1 MHIAEL
7 SIRRPVAVT
16 MFYLTVVLLG
26 AISFSRLAV
35 DLFPDLS
42 FPRLVIWTTYA
53 NVSPEEVERFVSEPI
68 EQNVMQVPGIREVH
82 SVSREGVSLVTLEF
96 NWSADMEYAMLNVR
110 ERLDNLRFSLPDQ
123 AGRPTI
129 LKADPNAEPIMSLA
143 VSGRGGLDE
152 VKGLAENVVK
162 RRLEQIDGV
171 AIATVTGGRERQ
183 IQVEVDRGVVE
194 ALGISLREVQSALS
208 QANQVA
214 TGGTINRGRFK
225 WYLRPVG
232 DFQSIDDIGQVVV
245 VRRGDRLVR
254 VSDIAEVSD
263 GWKERDNLT
272 RFDGEEA
279 IGLLIQKEAG
289 SNTSQVS
296 ARVREVLDQL
306 REEYTGMNVAIAFD
320 QADFVNDS
328 INNVILTIVVGGI
341 LAFLILFFFL
351 HDIRNP
357 INIGLSIPISIMA
370 TFTLLYFSGI
380 SLNMMSLGGL
390 ALGVG
395 LLVDNSIV
403 VLENIFRHREGGED
417 RFEAAAKGSR
427 EVAMAVTASTL
438 TTVSVFLPIVFVEGV
453 AGQLFRDQ
461 ALTVAFSLLASL
473 AVSLTLLPMLASR
486 FLHLESYIQA
496 RLEGDASSRQRSEER
511 AAGRLARQEA
521 ARIETGLVVEPG
533 GFRKLLRILG
543 WPFRMLGRLLLW
555 LAVLAGRLLLRL
567 LRAVGGVSISGI
579 RALSALWQAV
589 SRPLFSGFD
598 RFFFR
603 FTGVYHQGLEWALDH
618 RDRVVGLSLLLL
630 AFAVWAGLRLERRLM
645 PQVDQGEFSID
656 LVMPAGTSLEGT
668 VATASLL
675 EEWLLALPE
684 TEHVF
689 MNAGL
694 VRGESAMGRL
704 DTDINTA
711 SLRVRLQ
718 AHRKRSTDEV
728 VAYLRSREQE
738 LLGAEVT
745 FNTGETTFSQILGT
759 SQADLAVKV
768 RGLDLGRLQEL
779 SRQVEER
786 LVGVAGL
793 ADIHVDFQVG
803 KPEIRLSVDRRVA
816 ETYGL
821 GVDDVVGLIAATI
834 KGEVATEFQDFDRK
848 VEVLVREAEADRT
861 TLQQILELG
870 VPVALAGGRGSRVPL
885 RELVDWTFTT
895 GPNEVRRESQN
906 RQITVFAGVQGRRI
920 DQVIPEVTALVRGI
934 ELPTGYEAVVG
945 GVNEEMDRS
954 FRSLFMALGLAVLL
968 VYMILAAQFESLLHP
983 FTIMFSV
990 PMALV
995 GCIAALWLS
1004 GSGMNIMSLVGTVTL
1019 VGIAVND
1026 AIIKIDF
1033 INQLRAAGRPLR
1045 AAIVEAG
1052 HYRFRPILMTTATTV
1067 LGLLPM
1073 AMGIGAG
1080 SELRSPLAVAVIGGL
1095 ISSTLLTLVVIPVV
1109 YSLFEDLR
1117 GNRLGDRSTSYVP
1130 PAMLGTGE
1138 VRL

>member
-42 FPRLVIWTTYA
+42 FPRLVIWTTYS

-68 EQNVMQVPGIREVH
+68 EQNVMQVAGIREVH

-96 NWSADMEYAMLNVR
+96 NWDADMEYAMLNVR
-110 ERLDNLRFSLPDQ
+110 ERLDNLRFSLPEQ

-152 VKGLAENVVK
+152 VKGLAENVVN
-162 RRLEQIDGV
+162 GV

-183 IQVEVDRGVVE
+183 IQVEVDRATVE
-194 ALGISLREVQSALS
+194 ALGISLRQVQTALS
-208 QANQVA
+208 QANRVA

-232 DFQSIDDIGQVVV
+232 DFQSIDDIQEVVV

-254 VSDIAEVSD
+254 VRDIAEVSD

-272 RFDGEEA
+272 RFDGNEA

-289 SNTSQVS
+289 SNTSRVS
-296 ARVREVLDQL
+296 AAVLEVLGQL
-306 REEYTGMNVAIAFD
+306 REEYPGMNVAIAFD
-320 QADFVNDS
+320 QAEFVNDAIS
-328 INNVILTIVVGGI
+328 NVILSIVAGGV
-341 LAFLILFFFL
+341 LAFLVLFFFL
-351 HDIRNP
+351 HDVRNP
-357 INIGLSIPISIMA
+357 INIGLAIPISIIA
-370 TFTLLYFSGI
+370 TFTLLYFAGI

-417 RFEAAAKGSR
+417 RFEAAAVGAR

-438 TTVSVFLPIVFVEGV
+438 TTISVFLPIVFVEGV

-473 AVSLTLLPMLASR
+473 IVSLTLLPMLASR
-486 FLHLESYIQA
+486 FLHLESFVEARRQA
-496 RLEGDASSRQRSEER
+496 ETER
-511 AAGRLARQEA
+511 AERVEARRSPQSA
-521 ARIETGLVVEPG
+521 SGPQTGIVEPAG
-533 GFRKLLRILG
+533 G
-543 WPFRMLGRLLLW
+543 GR
-555 LAVLAGRLLLRL
+555 RRL
-567 LRAVGGVSISGI
+567 LRALAWPFRQAGRGLWWLAVRVGLLLRWAGRRLGRGSIALLRGTGSGFQ
-579 RALSALWQAV
+579 ALSAPFFA
-589 SRPLFSGFD
+589 GFD

-603 FTGVYHQGLEWALDH
+603 FSRRYHALLEWALDH
-618 RDRVVGLSLLLL
+618 RGRVVAFAALLLM
-630 AFAVWAGLRLERRLM
+630 ATVWAGTRLERRLM
-645 PQVDQGEFSID
+645 PEVDQGEFSID
-656 LVMPAGTSLEGT
+656 LVMPAGTSLEAT
-668 VATASLL
+668 VATAAMLEGWLL
-675 EEWLLALPE
+675 EMPD
-684 TEHVF
+684 TQHVF

-694 VRGESAMGRL
+694 IRGESAMGRL
-704 DTDINTA
+704 DTDLNTV
-711 SLRVRLQ
+711 SMRVRLHP
-718 AHRKRSTDEV
+718 HRRRSTAAV
-728 VAYLRSREQE
+728 VAELRARQNE

-745 FNTGETTFSQILGT
+745 FETGENTFSQILGT
-759 SQADLAVKV
+759 SPADLAVKV
-768 RGLDLGRLQEL
+768 RGLDLSRLQEM
-779 SRQVEER
+779 SREVEG
-786 LVGVAGL
+786 LLLGVEGL
-793 ADIHVDFQVG
+793 KDIHVDFQVG

-821 GVDDVVGLIAATI
+821 AVDDVVAIIAATI

-861 TLQQILELG
+861 SLQQVLDMG
-870 VPVALAGGRGSRVPL
+870 VPVGLSGSGDGHRVPL
-885 RELVDWTFTT
+885 RELVDWQYTT

-906 RQITVFAGVQGRRI
+906 RQISVFASVQGRRLDETI
-920 DQVIPEVTALVRGI
+920 AEVSARVREL
-934 ELPTGYEAVVG
+934 ELPTGYEVVVG

-995 GCIAALWLS
+995 GCVVALWIAGAGL
-1004 GSGMNIMSLVGTVTL
+1004 NIMSLVGTVVL

-1026 AIIKIDF
+1026 AIIKVDF
-1033 INQLRAAGRPLR
+1033 INQLRRAGRSLR

-1052 HYRFRPILMTTATTV
+1052 HYRLRPIMMTTTTTV
-1067 LGLLPM
+1067 LGLTPM

-1095 ISSTLLTLVVIPVV
+1095 LSATLLTLVVIPVV
-1109 YSLFEDLR
+1109 YSLLESLQ
-1117 GNRLGDRSTSYVP
+1117 GNPLGDRTTSYEH
-1130 PAMLGTGE
+1130 PAVMGTGE